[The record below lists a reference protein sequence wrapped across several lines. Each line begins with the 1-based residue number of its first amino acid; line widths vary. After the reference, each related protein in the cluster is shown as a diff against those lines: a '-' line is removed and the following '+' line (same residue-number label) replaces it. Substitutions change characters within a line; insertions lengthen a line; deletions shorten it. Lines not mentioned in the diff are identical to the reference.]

1 MGGYIMNLKKERTF
15 KLLESKKFNIAI
27 TAINVTLIV
36 ILIGTIVFMY
46 ISNSKKT
53 QNSSPDGAQK
63 IDEVTVDQLMN
74 DADESMLNVYKV
86 LIQGTIFEPADGVKF
101 NFGSDGTF
109 SGYFDSENSNVD
121 SYSYEVAVNES
132 NIICLNIYSPD
143 KNKSVQYEMSFDSN
157 GNIVLTNPGMD
168 PFILEY

>member
-1 MGGYIMNLKKERTF
+1 MNLKKERSF

-46 ISNSKKT
+46 K
-53 QNSSPDGAQK
+53 NSSPDGAQK
-63 IDEVTVDQLMN
+63 IDEVTVDQLIN

-86 LIQGTIFEPADGVKF
+86 LIQGTTFELADGVRF

-109 SGYFDSENSNVD
+109 SGYFDSDNSNVD
-121 SYSYEVAVNES
+121 SYSYA
-132 NIICLNIYSPD
+132 
-143 KNKSVQYEMSFDSN
+143 
-157 GNIVLTNPGMD
+157 
-168 PFILEY
+168 